1 MISKGEFF
9 KVAQGVDGAYD
20 DFVLGT
26 YVEAKSEGILN
37 EVFDF
42 ITNNDGIGT
51 DDVCEFLNHLEGD
64 PEPIRVAS
72 SLQLQ
77 PA

>member
-26 YVEAKSEGILN
+26 YVEAKSEGILS

-42 ITNNDGIGT
+42 IKSNDGIGT